1 MPQTDQDRAIA
12 LASMFQATDLVR
24 SIARTGQANP
34 EDFKTCV
41 DSLFKIDA
49 PNSEAIYG
57 GVEHL
62 KKGLRL
68 LVEQLLNPKDMEI
81 TRYVIALFVLER
93 KLRKRPSLLQKIRQ
107 GIEETMAKLEYFPLT
122 HDNIIAS
129 LADIYTSTISTLG
142 PRIMVNGEPVHLNQ
156 PENAARIRA
165 LLLAGIRSAILW
177 RQSGGGRLTLLLQR
191 KRLTLEAKRLLASME
206 EECPTPPTS

>member
-1 MPQTDQDRAIA
+1 MPQTDQDRVIA
-12 LASMFQATDLVR
+12 LASLFQATDMVR

-49 PNSEAIYG
+49 PSSEAIYG
-57 GVEHL
+57 GIDHL
-62 KKGLRL
+62 KRGLSL
-68 LVEQLLNPKDMEI
+68 LVEQLIKPKDMEI
-81 TRYVIALFVLER
+81 TRYVIALLVLER
-93 KLRKRPSLLQKIRQ
+93 KLRKQPPLVQKIRQ

-129 LADIYTSTISTLG
+129 LAAIYASTISTLP
-142 PRIMVNGEPVHLNQ
+142 PRIMVNGEHVHLNQ

-177 RQSGGGRLTLLLQR
+177 QQSGGGVDTFDRQG
-191 KRLTLEAKRLLASME
+191 
-206 EECPTPPTS
+206 